1 MDFASFLKKE
11 WKVLLLIICL
21 IVGIVYLNGISNRL
35 TALEHQ
41 NSKIIST
48 FDSIESVAINTD
60 GSLNAVS
67 KQVDKIDSN
76 IAFIVKKIRRR

>member
-60 GSLNAVS
+60 GSLNAMS

>member
-35 TALEHQ
+35 KALEHQ

-60 GSLNAVS
+60 GSLNAMS
-67 KQVDKIDSN
+67 KQVDN
-76 IAFIVKKIRRR
+76 NEYLLVR